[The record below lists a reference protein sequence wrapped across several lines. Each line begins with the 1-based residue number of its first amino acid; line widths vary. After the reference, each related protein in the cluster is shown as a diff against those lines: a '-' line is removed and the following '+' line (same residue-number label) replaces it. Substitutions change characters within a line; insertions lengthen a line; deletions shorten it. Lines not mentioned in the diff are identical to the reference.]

1 MNGAFGHAL
10 LPLAPEQIAERRALG
25 LLCSLGRG
33 NAGACPR
40 DALYEASYRYTNRR
54 TGGEV
59 QRRFGAC
66 RKHAEAFATKHGLTL
81 PEPEVDR
88 G

>member
-1 MNGAFGHAL
+1 VNNAFAHAL
-10 LPLAPEQIAERRALG
+10 LPLTPEQMKERRSLG

-33 NAGACPR
+33 RSGACPR
-40 DALYEASYRYTNRR
+40 DALYQASYRYTNRR
-54 TGGEV
+54 TGREV

-66 RKHAEAFATKHGLTL
+66 RKHAERFAATHGLVV
-81 PEPEVDR
+81 PAPEVDR